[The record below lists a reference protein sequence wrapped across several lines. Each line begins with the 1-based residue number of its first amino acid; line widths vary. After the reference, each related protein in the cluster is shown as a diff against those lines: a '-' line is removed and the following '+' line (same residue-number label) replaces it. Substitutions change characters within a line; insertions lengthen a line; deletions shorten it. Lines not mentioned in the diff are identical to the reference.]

1 MRWKSQLQ
9 AGQAGQ
15 DAQEGEVTAED
26 RVRGI
31 SADLQTR
38 GVDVATAEMLA
49 APLASQLERQG
60 PDAYEPML
68 DGVALACSPQ
78 GEDSECVASR
88 AGEFQEIERLMGS
101 FSAELNKLDEV
112 LQVLAAHLSRMRT
125 TAALDSQR
133 VVH

>member
-9 AGQAGQ
+9 DGQQGRQSQ
-15 DAQEGEVTAED
+15 DGEVMAEN
-26 RVRGI
+26 RVREI

-38 GVDVATAEMLA
+38 GVDVTTAEILA
-49 APLASQLERQG
+49 APLASQLERQR
-60 PDAYEPML
+60 PDAHGPML

-78 GEDSECVASR
+78 GEDSECAASR

-125 TAALDSQR
+125 TAGLDNQR

>member
-9 AGQAGQ
+9 DG
-15 DAQEGEVTAED
+15 QEGPQGQPGEVMAGD
-26 RVRGI
+26 RVHEI
-31 SADLQTR
+31 SADLQAR

-49 APLASQLERQG
+49 APLASQLERQC
-60 PDAYEPML
+60 PDAYGPML
-68 DGVALACSPQ
+68 DGVALACRPQ

-101 FSAELNKLDEV
+101 FSSELNKLDEV
-112 LQVLAAHLSRMRT
+112 LQVLVAHLSRMRT
-125 TAALDSQR
+125 TAGLDSHR